1 MQTLRSRL
9 SVPLHGPSKPP
20 LALCRQHAH
29 NVHTHCTLFAHLKHT
44 LRTWPKYAKCHCSG
58 NRPYANVCRVEGDDM
73 LKWACNHAYR
83 PRKLRFA
90 NSRGMV
96 RAVCGKYVPEGV
108 IGYNFHEPLD
118 GKQNVMFYCRKIL
131 PCIRR
136 ILSRQKYAGNFY
148 TKFRLVRDGD
158 GYRIFGAFNTSDY
171 YQFAYVT
178 AQTKRI
184 GGPGGLGDHVVPVP
198 AFLSTDIT
206 VARKKVSFYPCFLGN
221 GVLGDKHLSEPSSWL
236 LVGCL
241 PTYNDG
247 AAKAA
252 KRPTEGPL
260 SIMRRKVP
268 LLCTCSHLLVQ
279 VSVHQVCT
287 MFAKCLHCFCIM
299 SAKCLHPRNMVCIV
313 SAKCLQ
319 HVCIMSA

>member
-1 MQTLRSRL
+1 MQTCVVR
-9 SVPLHGPSKPP
+9 
-20 LALCRQHAH
+20 
-29 NVHTHCTLFAHLKHT
+29 
-44 LRTWPKYAKCHCSG
+44 
-58 NRPYANVCRVEGDDM
+58 RVEGDDM

-83 PRKLRFA
+83 PQKLRFA

-96 RAVCGKYVPEGV
+96 RKVCGKYVPEGV
-108 IGYNFHEPLD
+108 KGYNFHEPLD
-118 GKQNVMFYCRKIL
+118 GKQNVMFYCRAIL
-131 PCIRR
+131 PCLRR

-148 TKFRLVRDGD
+148 TRFRAVRDGD
-158 GYRIFGAFNTSDY
+158 GYRIFGAFNTSDL

-206 VARKKVSFYPCFLGN
+206 VARKKVSFYPCFVGN

-241 PTYNDG
+241 PTYNDN

-252 KRPTEGPL
+252 KRPTEGPM
-260 SIMRRKVP
+260 SITRRKV
-268 LLCTCSHLLVQ
+268 LLLRCTFSHRICVKLAHCLQ
-279 VSVHQVCT
+279 KVC
-287 MFAKCLHCFCIM
+287 FLSALSLHC
-299 SAKCLHPRNMVCIV
+299 VCI
-313 SAKCLQ
+313 LYMLGLYR
-319 HVCIMSA
+319 VCIMSANGVRDVCITMHSRWS